1 VNRAPLLLLV
11 VLLALLLGACGGPKL
26 NSVPPSGFNLQ
37 GEWELVRDLSELGAE
52 GDDYIRMRSGNRQE
66 LARGGMARDFP
77 VVRADAMRI
86 EQNRDSMGISYST
99 GDYRDISWGRRDRGM
114 WQINAGWI
122 DDELHII
129 SEAHD
134 AKGTEVMSLSPDG
147 KILRVFVEIDAGQK
161 VALDRVYRRADSSF

>member
-1 VNRAPLLLLV
+1 MKLIVNRVPLLLLT
-11 VLLALLLGACGGPKL
+11 LLLGACSGPDL
-26 NSVPPSGFNLQ
+26 NSVPPAGFSLQ
-37 GEWELVRDLSELGAE
+37 GEWELVRDQSGLGAE

-99 GDYRDISWGRRDRGM
+99 GDYRDVSWGRRDRGM
-114 WQINAGWI
+114 WQINAGWV
-122 DDELHII
+122 DDQQYII
-129 SEAHD
+129 SEAHG

-147 KILRVFVEIDAGQK
+147 KILRVSVEIDAGEK
-161 VALDRVYRRADSSF
+161 VQLERVYRRSGS

>member
-1 VNRAPLLLLV
+1 VNRAPLL
-11 VLLALLLGACGGPKL
+11 LLALLLGACGGPKL

-37 GEWELVRDLSELGAE
+37 GEWELVRDQSELGAE